1 MGLLTFKGGIHPDDG
16 KRFSKDQPI
25 RPVVPQGE
33 LVYPLSQH
41 IGAPA
46 KPVVKKGDCVL
57 KGQLIA
63 EAGGFVSS
71 PIYSSVSGKV
81 KGLEQ
86 RFNPTGSQ
94 VECIVVENDGEYK
107 EVEYEPVKPLEEMT
121 REEIINK
128 IGDAGIVGMGGAG
141 FPTKVKLS
149 PKEPDKIEYIIANCA
164 ECEPYITADYRRML
178 EYTEDL
184 VSGMKVILSLFPNAR
199 GVFAVEDNKKDCIE
213 KLQKAVAD
221 EPRMDVKALM
231 TKYPQGAERQ
241 LIYAVTKRAINST
254 MLPADAGCIVDNV
267 ATVIAINQ
275 AVRYNQPLISKVM
288 TISGDGITPS
298 NIEVP
303 IGTSFK
309 WIVEQLGGFKSEV
322 QKLICGGPMMG
333 SALIHLD
340 IPVTKT
346 SSSLLAL
353 VQDEV
358 SLFEPSACIRCGRCK
373 DVCPSLLVPQKL
385 YQIATKNDT
394 EAFILNG
401 GMECIEC
408 GCCSYTCPAKRNMTQ
423 AFKKMKY
430 LVSINKRK

>member
-1 MGLLTFKGGIHPDDG
+1 
-16 KRFSKDQPI
+16 
-25 RPVVPQGE
+25 
-33 LVYPLSQH
+33 
-41 IGAPA
+41 
-46 KPVVKKGDCVL
+46 
-57 KGQLIA
+57 
-63 EAGGFVSS
+63 
-71 PIYSSVSGKV
+71 
-81 KGLEQ
+81 
-86 RFNPTGSQ
+86 
-94 VECIVVENDGEYK
+94 
-107 EVEYEPVKPLEEMT
+107 
-121 REEIINK
+121 
-128 IGDAGIVGMGGAG
+128 
-141 FPTKVKLS
+141 
-149 PKEPDKIEYIIANCA
+149 
-164 ECEPYITADYRRML
+164 
-178 EYTEDL
+178 
-184 VSGMKVILSLFPNAR
+184 
-199 GVFAVEDNKKDCIE
+199 
-213 KLQKAVAD
+213 
-221 EPRMDVKALM
+221 
-231 TKYPQGAERQ
+231 
-241 LIYAVTKRAINST
+241 
-254 MLPADAGCIVDNV
+254 MLPLDVGCIVDNV

-275 AVRYNQPLISKVM
+275 AIRYNQPLISKVM

-309 WIVEQLGGFKSEV
+309 RIVEQLGGFKSEV

-430 LVSINKRK
+430 LVSVNKRK